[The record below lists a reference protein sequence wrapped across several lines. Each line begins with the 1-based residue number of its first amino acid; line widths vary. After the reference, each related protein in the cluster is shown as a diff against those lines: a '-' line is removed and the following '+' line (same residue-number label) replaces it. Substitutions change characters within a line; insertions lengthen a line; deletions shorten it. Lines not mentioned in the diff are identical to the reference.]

1 MLLVSFYTHENIRK
15 PVVLFFRAYRKRPVA
30 RKKIRLILSQK
41 GIMREQSCLKRKRK
55 DFSFYTPWKHQK
67 TYFQGVETVK
77 SGMKWVRYDFLFKMV
92 QTQALNWPIKIL
104 QAFRYFQNLSNPKQW
119 KYHNKLRNILQ
130 NTVSGIFKKSLKLRL
145 RKDTRTIFW
154 KKKLMVEYKN
164 GLKWKS
170 KFI

>member
-67 TYFQGVETVK
+67 TYFQGVQTVK

-104 QAFRYFQNLSNPKQW
+104 QAFRYTTTNWEIFCKMRLAVSSKNHKNWGCEKILVRFFEKRNLW
-119 KYHNKLRNILQ
+119 LNI
-130 NTVSGIFKKSLKLRL
+130 KM
-145 RKDTRTIFW
+145 D
-154 KKKLMVEYKN
+154 
-164 GLKWKS
+164 
-170 KFI
+170 